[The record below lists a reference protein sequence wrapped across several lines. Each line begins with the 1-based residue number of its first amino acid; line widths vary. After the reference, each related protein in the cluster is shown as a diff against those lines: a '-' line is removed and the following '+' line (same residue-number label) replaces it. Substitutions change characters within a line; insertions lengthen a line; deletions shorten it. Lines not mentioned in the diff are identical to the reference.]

1 MYCIVCGA
9 DLPKSNPSLG
19 MAKPK
24 LAVFHVEETVLDNSA
39 GERIAKRKGLSG
51 KRFGREVAANLEK
64 AVSRIGVKDYINR
77 LARDNYTIA
86 FISSLDS
93 SYQYRLQDRLRHLGF
108 PIMTDTTGPLVLMGS
123 SQDNIRSLARRYDIT
138 FAFGTSP
145 AGTAKQMNVP
155 GVYATVEDYIG
166 DSKNPYIAPTETP
179 APYTLS
185 GLRPEPTPAPY
196 TLANPHEAGHFTPLD
211 WIERDNWD
219 ELQPAWME
227 KIDYEGT
234 QGEVGNKSGI
244 KDMTIFEI
252 EDALRMMEHDMK
264 AITEKMESER
274 KQAQG
279 KGHYAWEIYEAYKGY
294 QEDQSENIEALV
306 SELRRRKGGH
316 MANPLSNAPFDIK
329 DAANMTEAER
339 QAALR
344 EYQDKQFALK
354 QAEQAR
360 IDAAEA
366 KEAARKAR
374 LAANIPTLRSSVKGW
389 AEKYLDPQLPQI
401 IAEMKKPPTFTAY
414 APIGAGGDGFR
425 GAALAILKD
434 IHRNSR
440 DAGFDMYAYLSDLYG
455 VNVSLSHYNK
465 YGADQWKIRFDDN
478 PAGFTPPLPRPPFPD
493 MTNPPPKPRRQKR
506 NTSSDSWA
514 TKR

>member
-1 MYCIVCGA
+1 MECISCNAHNPDGTMYCIVCGA

-196 TLANPHEAGHFTPLD
+196 TLANP
-211 WIERDNWD
+211 
-219 ELQPAWME
+219 
-227 KIDYEGT
+227 
-234 QGEVGNKSGI
+234 
-244 KDMTIFEI
+244 
-252 EDALRMMEHDMK
+252 
-264 AITEKMESER
+264 
-274 KQAQG
+274 
-279 KGHYAWEIYEAYKGY
+279 
-294 QEDQSENIEALV
+294 
-306 SELRRRKGGH
+306 
-316 MANPLSNAPFDIK
+316 LSNAPFDIK

-344 EYQDKQFALK
+344 RFQAEQVAQRG

-366 KEAARKAR
+366 AETALKQGTAGSISQPSSYPSGGGQKC
-374 LAANIPTLRSSVKGW
+374 TLTHKCHKSS
-389 AEKYLDPQLPQI
+389 
-401 IAEMKKPPTFTAY
+401 
-414 APIGAGGDGFR
+414 
-425 GAALAILKD
+425 
-434 IHRNSR
+434 
-440 DAGFDMYAYLSDLYG
+440 
-455 VNVSLSHYNK
+455 
-465 YGADQWKIRFDDN
+465 
-478 PAGFTPPLPRPPFPD
+478 PR
-493 MTNPPPKPRRQKR
+493 
-506 NTSSDSWA
+506 
-514 TKR
+514 